1 MISPLIKLAEKK
13 LPSSIPYSKNEV
25 ALHTD
30 ESIMPK
36 NKLTQATWNYNVD
49 NTDDMPIALTYNM
62 NILQNLKTQ
71 QTVLVTLN
79 ENEIRSAHNAVKR
92 FKEAIK

>member
-1 MISPLIKLAEKK
+1 ML
-13 LPSSIPYSKNEV
+13 
-25 ALHTD
+25 
-30 ESIMPK
+30 
-36 NKLTQATWNYNVD
+36 
-49 NTDDMPIALTYNM
+49 IALTYNM

-79 ENEIRSAHNAVKR
+79 ENGIRSAHNAVKQ

>member
-1 MISPLIKLAEKK
+1 
-13 LPSSIPYSKNEV
+13 
-25 ALHTD
+25 
-30 ESIMPK
+30 
-36 NKLTQATWNYNVD
+36 
-49 NTDDMPIALTYNM
+49 MPIALIYNM

-79 ENEIRSAHNAVKR
+79 ENGIRSVHNEVKR